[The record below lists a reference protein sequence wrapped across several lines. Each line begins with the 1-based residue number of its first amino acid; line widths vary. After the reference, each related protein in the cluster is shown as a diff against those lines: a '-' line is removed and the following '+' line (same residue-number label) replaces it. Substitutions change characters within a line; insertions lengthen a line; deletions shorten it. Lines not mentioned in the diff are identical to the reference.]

1 MQFVFTVCQVE
12 DHRNILKLNPF
23 AITTYKYFLESK
35 KRSGTTLPASFSAW
49 FFEEIYFSCYILL
62 PEQISLPG
70 CFYFVRY
77 RVICVL

>member
-23 AITTYKYFLESK
+23 AII
-35 KRSGTTLPASFSAW
+35 KRSGTSLPAPFSAW

-77 RVICVL
+77 RVICVF